1 MADIDLNDPSVK
13 EAIKAAVDEATQ
25 GLLKKRDELLGEVKK
40 LRKNSEIDPDDYQRL
55 KEENEEL
62 QGKVT
67 EAQKAVKKASED
79 AQKALKQAEAEGS
92 AVRQLLVENGLN
104 EALTKAGVKP
114 EYLKAAKA
122 MFAKDVQVI
131 ADGENRVAKV
141 GDKALTD
148 FVSEWAQTDEGKHFV
163 TAPAN
168 SGGGAN
174 GGKGGSFNPSKKA
187 SEMTAGE
194 KASFIKEHGINK
206 WSEKVGADYSTKS

>member
-1 MADIDLNDPSVK
+1 MADIDLSAPEVQ
-13 EAIKAAVDEATQ
+13 EAIKKAVAEETA

-40 LRKNSEIDPDDYQRL
+40 LRKNSEIDPEDYQRL

-67 EAQKAVKKASED
+67 EAQKAAKKAADD
-79 AQKALKQAEAEGS
+79 AQKAMKQAEAEGS

-163 TAPAN
+163 SAPAN
-168 SGGGAN
+168 SGGGAQ
-174 GGKGGSFNPSKKA
+174 GGKGGSFTPNKKA
-187 SEMTAGE
+187 SEMNAAE
-194 KASFIKEHGINK
+194 KAAFIKEHGIDK
-206 WSEKVGADYSTKS
+206 WSAKVGTDYAAKS

>member
-1 MADIDLNDPSVK
+1 MADIDLSAPEVQA
-13 EAIKAAVDEATQ
+13 AIKAAVDEATS

-40 LRKNSEIDPDDYQRL
+40 LRKNSEIDPEDYQRL

-67 EAQKAVKKASED
+67 EAQKAAKKAADD
-79 AQKALKQAEAEGS
+79 AQKALKQAETESS

-122 MFAKDVQVI
+122 MFANDVQVVQE
-131 ADGENRVAKV
+131 GESRIAKV

-148 FVSEWAQTDEGKHFV
+148 FVAGWAQSDEGKHFV
-163 TAPAN
+163 SAPAN

-174 GGKGGSFNPSKKA
+174 GGVKGGQG
-187 SEMTAGE
+187 AGVNGKVDGTPAERAAYFKE
-194 KASFIKEHGINK
+194 KFGTE
-206 WSEKVGADYSTKS
+206 T

>member
-13 EAIKAAVDEATQ
+13 EAIKAAVDEATA

-40 LRKNSEIDPDDYQRL
+40 LRKNSEIDPEDYQRL
-55 KEENEEL
+55 KDENEEL

-67 EAQKAVKKASED
+67 EANKAVKKASED

-122 MFAKDVQVI
+122 MFAKDVQVVQ
-131 ADGENRVAKV
+131 DGENRVAKV
-141 GDKALTD
+141 GDKALTE
-148 FVSEWAQTDEGKHFV
+148 FVTSWAQSDEGKHFV
-163 TAPAN
+163 SAPAN
-168 SGGGAN
+168 SGGGA
-174 GGKGGSFNPSKKA
+174 GGSKGSQGA
-187 SEMTAGE
+187 SVKGKVDGTPEERAAYFKE
-194 KASFIKEHGINK
+194 KFE
-206 WSEKVGADYSTKS
+206 TQT

>member
-13 EAIKAAVDEATQ
+13 EAIQAAVNEATA

-40 LRKNSEIDPDDYQRL
+40 LRKNSEIDPEDYQRL

-62 QGKVT
+62 QGKVA
-67 EAQKAVKKASED
+67 EANKAAKKAGED

-122 MFAKDVQVI
+122 MFAKDVQVVQ
-131 ADGENRVAKV
+131 DGENRVAKV
-141 GDKALTD
+141 GDKALTE
-148 FVSEWAQTDEGKHFV
+148 FVTSWAQSDEGKHFV
-163 TAPAN
+163 SAPAN
-168 SGGGAN
+168 SGGGAG
-174 GGKGGSFNPSKKA
+174 GGKGGQGTQVKGKVDGTVEERAAYFK
-187 SEMTAGE
+187 E
-194 KASFIKEHGINK
+194 KYQTE
-206 WSEKVGADYSTKS
+206 T

>member
-13 EAIKAAVDEATQ
+13 EAIKAAVDEATA

-40 LRKNSEIDPDDYQRL
+40 LRKNFEIDPEDYQRL

-62 QGKVT
+62 QGKVA
-67 EAQKAVKKASED
+67 EANKAAKKAGED

-168 SGGGAN
+168 SGGGA
-174 GGKGGSFNPSKKA
+174 GAGKGGSFTPNKKA
-187 SEMTAGE
+187 SEMNAGE
-194 KASFIKEHGINK
+194 KAAFIKEHGIDK
-206 WSEKVGADYSTKS
+206 WSAKVGTDYATKT

>member
-1 MADIDLNDPSVK
+1 MADIDLSAPEVQA
-13 EAIKAAVDEATQ
+13 AIKAAVDEATS

-40 LRKNSEIDPDDYQRL
+40 LRKNSEIDPEDYQRL
-55 KEENEEL
+55 KDENEEL

-67 EAQKAVKKASED
+67 EAQKATKKAADD
-79 AQKALKQAEAEGS
+79 AQKALKQAETESS

-148 FVSEWAQTDEGKHFV
+148 FVSEWAQSDEGKHFV

-168 SGGGAN
+168 SGGGASS
-174 GGKGGSFNPSKKA
+174 GKGGNLTPSKKA
-187 SEMTAGE
+187 SEMNPAE
-194 KASFIKEHGINK
+194 KAAFIKEHGIDK
-206 WSEKVGADYSTKS
+206 WSAKVGADYAG

>member
-13 EAIKAAVDEATQ
+13 EAIKAAVDEATA

-40 LRKNSEIDPDDYQRL
+40 LRKNSEIDPEDYQRL
-55 KEENEEL
+55 KDENEEL

-67 EAQKAVKKASED
+67 EANKAVKKASED

-122 MFAKDVQVI
+122 MFAKDVQVVQ
-131 ADGENRVAKV
+131 DGETRVAKV
-141 GDKALTD
+141 GDKALTE
-148 FVSEWAQTDEGKHFV
+148 FVTSWAQSDEGKHFV
-163 TAPAN
+163 SAPAN
-168 SGGGAN
+168 SGGGAG
-174 GGKGGSFNPSKKA
+174 GGKGGQGTQVKGKVDGTVEERAAYFK
-187 SEMTAGE
+187 E
-194 KASFIKEHGINK
+194 KYQTE
-206 WSEKVGADYSTKS
+206 T